1 MSING
6 IIFDNQAMTA
16 ANHALISARAL
27 SDQVLSGSQITN
39 TYNTVFINA
48 GFIIMAGRV
57 WEIQGNEAVSVS
69 SAGGYAYA
77 RIKAQIDLTQPSTG
91 ADNFQQVNFV
101 VEYASDLEE
110 FPALVTDAINTGGGT
125 TYEKEAAVVS
135 IDTESGIT
143 AIVRKWA

>member
-48 GFIIMAGRV
+48 GFVIMAGRV
-57 WEIQGNEAVSVS
+57 WEIQGSEAVNVS

-77 RIKAQIDLTQPSTG
+77 RIKAQIDLTQASAG

-110 FPALVTDAINTGGGT
+110 FPNLVTSAINTGGGT
-125 TYEKEAAVVS
+125 VYELEAAVVS